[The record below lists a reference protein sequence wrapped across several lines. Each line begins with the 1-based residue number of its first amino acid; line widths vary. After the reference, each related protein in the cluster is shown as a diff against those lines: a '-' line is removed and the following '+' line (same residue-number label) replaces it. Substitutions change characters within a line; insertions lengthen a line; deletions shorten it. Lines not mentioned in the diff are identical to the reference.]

1 MEMRACLESDKK
13 QAIEALRKKF
23 ELEKEKCINDA
34 KRKQW
39 VSYYFLFLFYKV
51 KYSFILRKF
60 SYYCY
65 CCF

>member
-23 ELEKEKCINDA
+23 EQEKEKSIDDA

-39 VSYYFLFLFYKV
+39 VPYIFFYIRLNG
-51 KYSFILRKF
+51 FIVGNF
-60 SYYCY
+60 SYITVIVVS
-65 CCF
+65 